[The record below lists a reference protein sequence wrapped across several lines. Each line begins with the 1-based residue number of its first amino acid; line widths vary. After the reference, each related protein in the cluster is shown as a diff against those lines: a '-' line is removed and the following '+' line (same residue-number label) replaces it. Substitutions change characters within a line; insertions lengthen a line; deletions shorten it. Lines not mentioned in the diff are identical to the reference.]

1 MDALTSFSIKHI
13 LLSFI
18 VLLTLAG
25 CEPPDELGNAGERN
39 AGQGI
44 PLPNFEIDNPFGN
57 GGSGDG
63 GSGDGSD
70 GVCTFPFNL
79 DDPDC
84 AKLCDTQNPPPAEC
98 GNGNGGGDGT
108 CDPSDVDYPACL
120 ELFCS
125 DDQNADDPACL
136 ELFCSDDQNA
146 NDPVCQELF
155 CSDDQN
161 ANDPVCQE
169 LFCSDSD
176 NADEPE

>member
-39 AGQGI
+39 AGAGI
-44 PLPNFEIDNPFGN
+44 QVPNFEIDNPFGN

-63 GSGDGSD
+63 SD
-70 GVCTFPFNL
+70 GVCAFPFNL

-98 GNGNGGGDGT
+98 GNDPVETCQPGDTSVACQQEFCKANPAQNICAQLCENNQTGGEFSCDDVCTDGT
-108 CDPSDVDYPACL
+108 VTHEYCD
-120 ELFCS
+120 E
-125 DDQNADDPACL
+125 
-136 ELFCSDDQNA
+136 
-146 NDPVCQELF
+146 
-155 CSDDQN
+155 
-161 ANDPVCQE
+161 
-169 LFCSDSD
+169 
-176 NADEPE
+176 